1 MRSYGPYIALH
12 LRYEKDMLAFSGCT
26 HDLSPEEADE
36 LKTIRWVM
44 SPKFMYDNQYC
55 IVFCIIHLFH
65 CTACSGM
72 LPVNELLYHFLFQLV
87 GRTLLIGR

>member
-36 LKTIRWVM
+36 LRIIRYDSTSFYFYIEKELFFSRILNFFRFHFCWELEEKT
-44 SPKFMYDNQYC
+44 PC
-55 IVFCIIHLFH
+55 I
-65 CTACSGM
+65 GK
-72 LPVNELLYHFLFQLV
+72 
-87 GRTLLIGR
+87 